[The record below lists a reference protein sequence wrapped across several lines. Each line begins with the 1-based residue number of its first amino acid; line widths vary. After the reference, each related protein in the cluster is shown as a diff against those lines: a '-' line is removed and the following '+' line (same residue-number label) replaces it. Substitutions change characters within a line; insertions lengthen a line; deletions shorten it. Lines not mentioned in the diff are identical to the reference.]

1 MPGKAVPGKAVPGE
15 ASAGA
20 SSAGAGPARPTTSVG
35 GGLRRRHQQLAL
47 ALHLLIFA
55 ALLVAAVLG
64 NLPLTVA
71 VLGLALVHD
80 YTLTRGQP
88 ASEETLERM
97 GAGPWTRAIL
107 RSLLVAVAFGVAS
120 EGSDVEIASYG
131 VLAVVIHGCGLVTR
145 TMMVLLLG
153 RSPLI
158 GVRNIGEGLPYRRE
172 IELATRIRDVGSFG
186 LLALE
191 WVAVLALAIA
201 ATGNAA
207 PDVLVLIAVC
217 AALPAVVATAVILVR
232 GYRALTRGA
241 KAYATQLFEQLR
253 AYDPAC
259 IVYMSAG
266 PGQSGYILN
275 QWLPA
280 LDAMSKRAIVVVRE
294 DTNVGPIGRTSLPVL
309 YAPQTRDVEQLV
321 LPSIRMAFYLAN
333 AGRNV
338 HLQREPAI
346 KHLFLNHGD
355 SDKSTSANPVSRVY
369 DEVWV
374 AGEAAIDRYHAA
386 GVDIPAEHF
395 AIVGRPQVDP
405 LTVGP
410 LPGPTRHLLYA
421 PTFEGYYQ
429 EANYSS
435 LEVMGVALIRRV
447 LELRPDLGII
457 FKPHPSTG
465 VQRVGMR
472 SARAQINALLRQSD
486 RHLVADDHPGTTLND
501 CFDRADVLV
510 SDISSV
516 VTDFLHTERPI
527 LISNPTTMPHEQ
539 FRKTFPTQAAS
550 YIVDRDLGDL
560 AALLDDALGDDPL
573 ADQRRVMKRYV
584 LGDLPHGPLRA
595 FDDNVSRVYEQAV
608 AHAARVRN
616 SFTVVHA
623 DPHLLS

>member
-1 MPGKAVPGKAVPGE
+1 M
-15 ASAGA
+15 
-20 SSAGAGPARPTTSVG
+20 
-35 GGLRRRHQQLAL
+35 L
-47 ALHLLIFA
+47 
-55 ALLVAAVLG
+55 
-64 NLPLTVA
+64 
-71 VLGLALVHD
+71 
-80 YTLTRGQP
+80 
-88 ASEETLERM
+88 
-97 GAGPWTRAIL
+97 
-107 RSLLVAVAFGVAS
+107 
-120 EGSDVEIASYG
+120 
-131 VLAVVIHGCGLVTR
+131 GCGLVTR
-145 TMMVLLLG
+145 TMMTLLIFGARVL
-153 RSPLI
+153 
-158 GVRNIGEGLPYRRE
+158 GVRNIGEGLAYRRDIE
-172 IELATRIRDVGSFG
+172 IAGRIRDVGTFG
-186 LLALE
+186 FLALE
-191 WVAVLALAIA
+191 WLGVLGLTIARSTTASDPAYVAIA
-201 ATGNAA
+201 AA
-207 PDVLVLIAVC
+207 
-217 AALPAVVATAVILVR
+217 AALPVVAVTAAVLLR
-232 GYRALTRGA
+232 AYRALRSGA
-241 KAYATQLFEQLR
+241 KAYSAQLFEQLR

-266 PGQSGYILN
+266 PAQSGYILN

-280 LDAMSKRAIVVVRE
+280 LDSMSKRAIIVVRE
-294 DTNVGPIGRTSLPVL
+294 DNNLGPIGRTELPVL

-386 GVDIPAEHF
+386 GVDIPTDHF

-405 LTVGP
+405 LVVGP

-435 LEVMGVALIRRV
+435 LEVMGVELVRQV
-447 LELRPDLGII
+447 LALRPDLGII

-465 VQRVGMR
+465 VQRAGMR
-472 SARAQINALLRQSD
+472 AARAQINALLRTSH
-486 RHLVADDHPGTTLND
+486 RHVVADDHPGMTLND

-527 LISNPTTMPHEQ
+527 LISNPTTMEHDQ

-550 YIVDRDLGDL
+550 YVVDRDLAAL
-560 AALLDDALGDDPL
+560 PALLDDALDEDSL
-573 ADQRRVMKRYV
+573 AAQRLVMKRYV
-584 LGDLPHGPLRA
+584 LGDLPDGPLRA
-595 FDDNVSRVYEQAV
+595 FDEQVNRVYEEAV